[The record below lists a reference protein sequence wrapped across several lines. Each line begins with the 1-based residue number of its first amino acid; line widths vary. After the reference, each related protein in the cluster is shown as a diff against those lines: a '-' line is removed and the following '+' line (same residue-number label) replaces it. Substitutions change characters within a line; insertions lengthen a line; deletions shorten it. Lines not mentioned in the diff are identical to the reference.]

1 MSRAVS
7 VSLMT
12 CSSPCAR
19 ARSTTSSGVT
29 RPGGT
34 YATGV
39 SGAYMAVTAAE
50 AVQAAWRL
58 GTHRACGRAGRVRR
72 TALGAVAA
80 WTSIVSSPWPCVAY
94 RWVAARTSSASRLLR
109 IGRVHDAGGPHRKTP
124 DAAEPGREAARP
136 FGDGLHGVESR
147 FGAFGPGHG
156 DEPRDGVMAGR
167 PVTEAVGEFGQT
179 RFGGIAREERAY
191 GMAHADHGVRRS
203 AVHAGQE
210 AGPPQG
216 EHLAPG
222 VLGELAAEVTDPVG
236 RAARVAQ
243 GLAPAGCP

>member
-1 MSRAVS
+1 
-7 VSLMT
+7 
-12 CSSPCAR
+12 
-19 ARSTTSSGVT
+19 
-29 RPGGT
+29 
-34 YATGV
+34 
-39 SGAYMAVTAAE
+39 MAVRG
-50 AVQAAWRL
+50 VPV
-58 GTHRACGRAGRVRR
+58 GGRPDQFGEPA
-72 TALGAVAA
+72 
-80 WTSIVSSPWPCVAY
+80 
-94 RWVAARTSSASRLLR
+94 LR

-243 GLAPAGCP
+243 GLAPAGVRDRLHAVRELLEPGRVDVEPAVHGRRLTAGGEGLDCHRRVVGEPAEPLGTRGVQSLECLVEGACRIHGENARQPCAVP